1 MIQTGRV
8 VEWWF
13 AVFGLM
19 RIGAVAVPGT
29 SLLVAKGQSYLY
41 NLSYLP
47 TCTLTRKRVDLK
59 YRAESSKAVAF
70 IGDQNACSRF
80 EEISSSVG
88 INHIYQVKSDDGEGD
103 EIGKGRIDFVKSLN
117 EVGEIGKNENVECE
131 HKKTD
136 LAIVFFTSG
145 TTSNPKLVLLE
156 AEYSESRFS
165 LFRRYILFSDF
176 VEKVTMS

>member
-1 MIQTGRV
+1 M
-8 VEWWF
+8 
-13 AVFGLM
+13 
-19 RIGAVAVPGT
+19 
-29 SLLVAKGQSYLY
+29 
-41 NLSYLP
+41 
-47 TCTLTRKRVDLK
+47 K